1 MSLTTSTV
9 TPLIVQSP
17 KNQIDRHQIMIIN
30 PNETILNEPHT
41 SYQSLRTIRRSYL
54 LPSKSKYQYT
64 IEQVNLTNY
73 FFMNVSLFLLIGREI
88 ISLLSMVS
96 ILVYT

>member
-30 PNETILNEPHT
+30 PNETILNEPYT
-41 SYQSLRTIRRSYL
+41 GYRTLRTIRRSYL
-54 LPSKSKYQYT
+54 KPSKLKYQYM

-73 FFMNVSLFLLIGREI
+73 FFMHVCLFLLIGREI